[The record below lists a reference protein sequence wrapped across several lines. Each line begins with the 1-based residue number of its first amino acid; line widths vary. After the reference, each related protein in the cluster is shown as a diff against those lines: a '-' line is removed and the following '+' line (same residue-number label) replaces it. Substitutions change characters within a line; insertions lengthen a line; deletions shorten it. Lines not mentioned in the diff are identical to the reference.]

1 MSILLFTKDWTL
13 NLDNQLH
20 PRMFWLGYVQED
32 DSYVDCRYD
41 PTPTGGLPPRAV
53 DDSEIPTTVMS
64 IIQLRS
70 VQRERS
76 VEKLLRKINKIEA
89 GILKPITVDKD
100 GYIING
106 HHRYDAYRILDYFHV
121 NVRIMPYSIYDLPE
135 KNS

>member
-1 MSILLFTKDWTL
+1 MLFTKDWTR

-20 PRMFWLGYVQED
+20 PRMFWLGYVQEGNNYID
-32 DSYVDCRYD
+32 ARYD
-41 PTPTGGLPPRAV
+41 PAPTGGLPPPAV
-53 DDSEIPTTVMS
+53 DDSDIPTTVLS
-64 IIQLRS
+64 IMQIRS
-70 VQRERS
+70 VQRGRS

-121 NVRIMPYSIYDLPE
+121 NVRIMPYSVYELVENI
-135 KNS
+135 S

>member
-32 DSYVDCRYD
+32 DSYVDARYD
-41 PTPTGGLPPRAV
+41 PAPTGGLPPHAV

-64 IIQLRS
+64 IIELRS